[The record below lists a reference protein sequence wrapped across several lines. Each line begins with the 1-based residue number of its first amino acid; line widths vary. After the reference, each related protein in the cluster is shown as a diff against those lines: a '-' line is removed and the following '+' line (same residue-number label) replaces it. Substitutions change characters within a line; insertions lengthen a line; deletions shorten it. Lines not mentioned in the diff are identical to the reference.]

1 MGISI
6 DHNMNGQ
13 IQQTWRWMVAVYL
26 FLGGVG
32 AGAYAVAAIA
42 SLMSTGWMHVITVG
56 LCISFPAVAIGSI
69 FLMAH
74 LGNPSRFFLAIL
86 RPHESWIS
94 RGTLFITSFMLVSLI
109 HFAGYVWPFDYI
121 RNGGGLS
128 AVISVVGLLLAL
140 MVMLY
145 TGALL
150 GASKGIPFWRTGI
163 TPVLFMISGLVA
175 GLFAVFFGV
184 LAVYRDMMTPG
195 QVRLLSLEGAGLI
208 LLELFVLF
216 FFLHSA
222 YRLPESRD
230 SAIRVMKSGKFI
242 IGDLIIGLLLPLIL
256 LVTVYFGMQD
266 AKVEELS
273 GLLMIAAIFCLIGGL
288 LLRFMILSAGAA
300 ATMHASGFEFHV
312 VSRPKEPKATIGMLP
327 PN

>member
-6 DHNMNGQ
+6 DHRMDGQ
-13 IQQTWRWMVAVYL
+13 IQHTWRWMVAIYL
-26 FLGGVG
+26 FLGGLG

-42 SLMSTGWMHVITVG
+42 GLMNAAWTQVIRVG
-56 LCISFPAVAIGSI
+56 LCISFPAVAIGTL

-94 RGTLFITSFMLVSLI
+94 RGSLLLTGFILVSI
-109 HFAGYVWPFDYI
+109 VHFAGYVWPFAYI
-121 RNGGGLS
+121 RAGSGPAAAL
-128 AVISVVGLLLAL
+128 SVVGLLLAL

-163 TPVLFMISGLVA
+163 TPVLFMISGLVT
-175 GLFAVFFGV
+175 GLFAVVLGV
-184 LAVYRDMMTPG
+184 LAVYPGAMTAE
-195 QVRLLSLEGAGLI
+195 QFRVMALEGAGLI
-208 LLELFVLF
+208 LIELFVLF

-230 SAIRVMKSGKFI
+230 SAVRVMKSGKFI
-242 IGDLIIGLLLPLIL
+242 IGDLVIGLLLPLVL
-256 LVTVYFGMQD
+256 LAAVYFGMRG
-266 AKVEELS
+266 ATNEALS
-273 GLLMIAAIFCLIGGL
+273 GPVIIAAVCSLTGGL
-288 LLRFMILSAGAA
+288 LLRYMILSAGAA
-300 ATMHASGFEFHV
+300 ATMHASGFEFRV
-312 VSRPKEPKATIGMLP
+312 VARPKDPKAAIGLLP
-327 PN
+327 PQ